1 VTNPEP
7 IQQRALRDF
16 LRWLG
21 GASDGATVWEAPGI
35 TAAVVP
41 ATPQRSLI
49 NSVVYEDPAALEA
62 AYDRL
67 VDAYA
72 DAGVAGWTVW
82 TPDHDAG
89 AIELLTGRG
98 HAFDGEP
105 VAMTLDLGRFEPRDP
120 GDLDWDTEASFDELG
135 RINDEA
141 YGLAAPDGIAGAMA
155 GAADG
160 VPIRIYRARRG
171 GETASVLATIDH
183 DDDLGIYFVATRA
196 EHGRQGLAGRLLTA
210 ALVEGRERGMR
221 TSSLQS
227 SAKGDALYTRLGY
240 ERHFRL
246 HLYERRG
253 G

>member
-1 VTNPEP
+1 VSDPRA
-7 IQQRALRDF
+7 IQTRALRDL

-21 GASDGATVWEAPGI
+21 GASAGATLWEAPGV

-41 ATPQRSLI
+41 ATPQRSII
-49 NSVVYEDPAALEA
+49 NAVAYEDAASLGA

-67 VDAYA
+67 AENYA
-72 DAGVAGWTVW
+72 DAGVAGWSVW
-82 TPDHDAG
+82 TPDHDAT

-98 HAFDGEP
+98 HTFDGEP
-105 VAMTLDLGRFEPRDP
+105 AAMTLDLRRFEPRDP
-120 GDLDWDTEASFDELG
+120 GDLEWDAEASFGELG

-141 YGLAAPDGIAGAMA
+141 YGHVAPDGIAEAMA

-160 VPIRIYRARRG
+160 VPIRLYRARRD

-196 EHGRQGLAGRLLTA
+196 EHGRRGLAGRLLAA
-210 ALVEGRERGMR
+210 ALAEGRERGMR

-227 SAKGDALYTRLGY
+227 SAKGDAVYTRLGY

-253 G
+253 

>member
-1 VTNPEP
+1 MSDPRA
-7 IQQRALRDF
+7 IQNRALRDL

-21 GASDGATVWEAPGI
+21 GASAGAAVWEAPGV

-41 ATPQRSLI
+41 ATPQRSII
-49 NSVVYEDPAALEA
+49 NSVAYEDAASLGA

-67 VDAYA
+67 ADTYA
-72 DAGVAGWTVW
+72 DAGVAAWDVW
-82 TPDHDAG
+82 TPDHDAE

-98 HAFDGEP
+98 HTFDGEP
-105 VAMTLDLGRFEPRDP
+105 GAMTLDLEGFEPRDP
-120 GDLDWDTEASFDELG
+120 GGLDWDAAASFDELG

-141 YGLAAPDGIAGAMA
+141 YGHVGPDGIAAALA
-155 GAADG
+155 GAGDG
-160 VPIRIYRARRG
+160 VPIRLYRARRG
-171 GETASVLATIDH
+171 GDTASVLATIDH

-196 EHGRQGLAGRLLTA
+196 EHGRQGIAGGLLAA
-210 ALVEGRERGMR
+210 ALAEGRERGMR

-227 SAKGDALYTRLGY
+227 SSKGQALYKRLGY

-253 G
+253 